1 MGILAVTRAAE
12 TCDRCDNPRAM
23 RVAVSVDPLPFH
35 APGKN
40 ADPTPR
46 WTGPSLNRGTAILE
60 IPQQPLDV
68 VELELRAKV
77 LAEAAA

>member
-12 TCDRCDNPRAM
+12 RVTGVTTRAM

-68 VELELRAKV
+68 VELELRAEAF
-77 LAEAAA
+77 AEAPA